1 MTRITRKLLNF
12 KKNSPSSKVLVTV
25 FIIFLFKFGASI
37 PLYNLDNEALQK
49 SFLQLESSNNSLV
62 QMINM
67 YSGGGGKTLVSPFSL
82 GIIPYINA
90 SILIDLLSALFPRL
104 EKLQLDESGRRDLAF
119 YKKMVAVL
127 LAIIQSYFLI
137 TALKAYF
144 YDTNLL
150 NLTSILIQFVSGS
163 LIMIWL
169 TNLIDTKGLGNGT
182 SLIIF
187 TNIITSLYNK
197 NLFSLLTGKD
207 SLVLIVLIG
216 LICVSQMAKVVI
228 PIVSAR
234 QLAFLENSQKQ
245 NQPNELALGNSTLL
259 IRFTQ
264 AGIFPIII
272 ASNLLPFF
280 SNFIGVGQF
289 SKLVINGI
297 YYFLIIIFNYFY
309 TSVFWDPEKISEQLR
324 KSSVS
329 LINITP
335 GRQTAT
341 YLENVVRSSSL
352 MGGVFLCIIL
362 YSYDLIK
369 QLLNSPFLNQL
380 NISSLIILVGVI
392 YELQK
397 TIKALYK
404 TVF

>member
-1 MTRITRKLLNF
+1 
-12 KKNSPSSKVLVTV
+12 
-25 FIIFLFKFGASI
+25 
-37 PLYNLDNEALQK
+37 
-49 SFLQLESSNNSLV
+49 
-62 QMINM
+62 
-67 YSGGGGKTLVSPFSL
+67 
-82 GIIPYINA
+82 
-90 SILIDLLSALFPRL
+90 
-104 EKLQLDESGRRDLAF
+104 
-119 YKKMVAVL
+119 
-127 LAIIQSYFLI
+127 
-137 TALKAYF
+137 
-144 YDTNLL
+144 
-150 NLTSILIQFVSGS
+150 
-163 LIMIWL
+163 MIWL